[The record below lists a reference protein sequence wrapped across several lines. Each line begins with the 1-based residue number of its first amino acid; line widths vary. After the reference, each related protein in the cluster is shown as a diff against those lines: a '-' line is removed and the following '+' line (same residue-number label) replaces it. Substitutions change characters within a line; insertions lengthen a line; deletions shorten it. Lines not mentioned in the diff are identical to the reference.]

1 MRGAAPLAGAL
12 LAAALLGVTWGL
24 RRDPLDL
31 AVLGVGLA
39 ALVLLLRLTL
49 RGDGRGRLALR
60 VLVALL
66 GGVAIFGVREP
77 TGALLFAAVFFG
89 SQMVTRWLVRRR

>member
-1 MRGAAPLAGAL
+1 MRAAPVVFLL
-12 LAAALLGVTWGL
+12 LAAALLGFTWVL

-31 AVLGVGLA
+31 AVLGAGLA
-39 ALVLLLRLTL
+39 ALVLVLRLTL
-49 RGDGRGRLALR
+49 RGDERGRLALR

-77 TGALLFAAVFFG
+77 AGALLFAAVFFG
-89 SQMVTRWLVRRR
+89 SQMLMQWLVR

>member
-12 LAAALLGVTWGL
+12 LAAALLGATWVL

-31 AVLGVGLA
+31 GVLLAGL
-39 ALVLLLRLTL
+39 LGLGLLLRLTL
-49 RGDGRGRLALR
+49 AGDGRGRLALR
-60 VLVALL
+60 VLASLL
-66 GGVAIFGVREP
+66 SGVAIFGVREP

-89 SQMVTRWLVRRR
+89 SQMVMRWLVRRM

>member
-1 MRGAAPLAGAL
+1 MRAALPASLL
-12 LAAALLGVTWGL
+12 LAAALLGVTWLL

-31 AVLGVGLA
+31 AVLGAGLA
-39 ALVLLLRLTL
+39 ALVLVLRQTL
-49 RGDGRGRLALR
+49 GGDERGRLALR

-77 TGALLFAAVFFG
+77 AGALLFAAVFFG
-89 SQMVTRWLVRRR
+89 SQMLMRWVVRRR

>member
-1 MRGAAPLAGAL
+1 M
-12 LAAALLGVTWGL
+12 L

-39 ALVLLLRLTL
+39 ALALVLRQTL
-49 RGDGRGRLALR
+49 RGDARGRLALR

-66 GGVAIFGVREP
+66 GGAALFGVREP
-77 TGALLFAAVFFG
+77 AGALLFAAVFFG
-89 SQMVTRWLVRRR
+89 TQLLMRWLVRRG